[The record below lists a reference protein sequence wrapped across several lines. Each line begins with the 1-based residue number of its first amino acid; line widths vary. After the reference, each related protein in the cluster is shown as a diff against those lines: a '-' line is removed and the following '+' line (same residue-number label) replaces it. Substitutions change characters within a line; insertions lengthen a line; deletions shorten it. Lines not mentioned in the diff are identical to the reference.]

1 MPKRDLILLALD
13 DDTILQLMQRALKA
27 VSYETAVA
35 SGRTAMDKIVQ
46 KTIPAL
52 VMLGEH
58 FDGVSGVKVAREIL
72 ERFPTIPILIYAE
85 RESIALY
92 KEVVQAGLS
101 GCLYPPLRNDDI
113 TGSVERSL
121 RRARHLGDW
130 LRREVKRTTASLEHR
145 ANLSENE
152 LQRYEYIF
160 ANIDDGVL
168 ILDEEGK
175 IQLMN
180 RAMIVAFDLLDKGF
194 RGKPISEVIDHPDI
208 NVLLNRAQMV
218 PLKYHEINFDDG
230 RIYNAQYTPLKGIGS
245 VITMQDISYLKQ
257 FNQMKNEFVHTISH
271 DLRSPLT
278 SVIGYTEL
286 IRRVGSLN
294 EQQIEFIDRIRSSIK
309 NITTLVDELLDLS
322 RLEAGIDTRRETV
335 HLEDILKLALETLE
349 GQFRLNDQTLQLDV
363 GKDLPELHANPI
375 RLRQLLD
382 NLLGNAAKYSPS
394 GSTIRVSIQ
403 DEDSWIILSVADE
416 GPGIPQSEQ
425 GRIFEKFYR
434 ASNVPDQTKG
444 TGLGLAIVKSIVDS
458 HQGRIWVESVD
469 GQGVN
474 VLCRIAGI
482 RARKSGIIKNSTY
495 ILPGVS
501 KTPGIVC

>member
-13 DDTILQLMQRALKA
+13 DDTVLQLMQRALHA
-27 VSYETAVA
+27 VSYETAIA
-35 SGRTAMDKIVQ
+35 SDRAALDKIVQ
-46 KTIPAL
+46 ESIPAL
-52 VMLGEH
+52 IMLEEH
-58 FDGVSGVKVAREIL
+58 FDRLSGVKVAREIL
-72 ERFPTIPILIYAE
+72 ERLPTIPILIYASQ
-85 RESIALY
+85 ESLALY
-92 KEVVQAGLS
+92 KEIVQAGLS

-145 ANLSENE
+145 ANLSETE

-168 ILDEEGK
+168 ILDEHRK

-180 RAMIVAFDLLDKGF
+180 RVMIVAFDLFDKGF
-194 RGKPISEVIDHPDI
+194 RGRPISEIIDHPDI
-208 NVLLNRAQMV
+208 NVLLNRGQMA

-257 FNQMKNEFVHTISH
+257 LNQMKTDFVNTVSH

-278 SVIGYTEL
+278 SVLGYTEL
-286 IRRVGSLN
+286 VGRAGSLN
-294 EQQIEFIDRIRSSIK
+294 EQQIEFIDRIHFGIK

-322 RLEAGIDTRRETV
+322 RLEAGFDTRRETV
-335 HLEDILKLALETLE
+335 QLEDILELALNTLE
-349 GQFRLNDQTLQLDV
+349 GQIRINNQTLQLEVEKYMPGLQGDS
-363 GKDLPELHANPI
+363 L

-382 NLLGNAAKYSPS
+382 NLLSNAAKYSPS
-394 GSTIRVSIQ
+394 GSTIQISLHA
-403 DEDSWIILSVADE
+403 EDNWIIFSVADE

-425 GRIFEKFYR
+425 THIFEKFYR
-434 ASNVPDQTKG
+434 ASNVPNQISG
-444 TGLGLAIVKSIVDS
+444 TGLGLAIVKSIVES
-458 HQGRIWVESVD
+458 HHGRIWVESAV
-469 GQGVN
+469 GKGSTFFV
-474 VLCRIAGI
+474 VLPAGNLE
-482 RARKSGIIKNSTY
+482 KPFNTNG
-495 ILPGVS
+495 L
-501 KTPGIVC
+501 